1 MPNKQNRLVSLSI
14 TGMAVSAFIFEGALF
29 PSSALSASPI
39 DWDKKLS
46 KANQQMSIGEVD
58 TAINMFS
65 AEVKK
70 HPEAGAPHVAL
81 GRAFKKKGRLS
92 DAKAE
97 FQRSTEIDPGC
108 ADAFYELGAM
118 QENDKDYKAAASS
131 FEQYLQL
138 APDSDRARS
147 TAERLRNC
155 KQQFE

>member
-1 MPNKQNRLVSLSI
+1 MPNNQNRLASLSI
-14 TGMAVSAFIFEGALF
+14 LGVVVSAFIFEGALF
-29 PSSALSASPI
+29 PSPALSASPI
-39 DWDKKLS
+39 DWDKKLA

-58 TAINMFS
+58 TAIKMFS
-65 AEVKK
+65 AEVQK

-81 GRAFKKKGRLS
+81 GRALKKKGRLS

-97 FQRSTEIDPGC
+97 FQRSAEVDPGY

-118 QENDKDYKAAASS
+118 QENDKDWKAAANS

-138 APDSDRARS
+138 APDADRARS

>member
-1 MPNKQNRLVSLSI
+1 MHNNHRLVTLSI
-14 TGMAVSAFIFEGALF
+14 MGVAVSAFIFEGALF
-29 PSSALSASPI
+29 PSPAFSATPI
-39 DWDKKLS
+39 DWDRKLA

-58 TAINMFS
+58 NAIKMFS
-65 AEVKK
+65 AEVQK

-81 GRAFKKKGRLS
+81 GRALKKKGRQS

-97 FQRSTEIDPGC
+97 FQRSTEVDPGY
-108 ADAFYELGAM
+108 AEAYYELGAM

-131 FEQYLQL
+131 FEQFLQL

>member
-1 MPNKQNRLVSLSI
+1 MPNNQLAQSSI
-14 TGMAVSAFIFEGALF
+14 MGVAMSAFIFGGALF
-29 PSSALSASPI
+29 PTSALSASPI
-39 DWDKKLS
+39 DWDKRLA

-58 TAINMFS
+58 VAIKMFS
-65 AEVKK
+65 SEVQK

-81 GRAFKKKGRLS
+81 GRALKKKGRLS

-97 FQRSTEIDPGC
+97 FQRSTEVDPGY

-118 QENDKDYKAAASS
+118 QENDRDYKAAASS